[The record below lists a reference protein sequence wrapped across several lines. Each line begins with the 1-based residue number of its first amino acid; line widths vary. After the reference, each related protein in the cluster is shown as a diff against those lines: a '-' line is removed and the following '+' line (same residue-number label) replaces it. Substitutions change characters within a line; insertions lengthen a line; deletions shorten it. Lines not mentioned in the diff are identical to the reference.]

1 MRLKSLLFSLLMLA
15 GFSMAQATV
24 VEIGS
29 TSLSNKLLPFYS
41 FYKYSYTQQIYPYYE
56 MGASRNLSS
65 ISYYN
70 TSSVARTRQIDLYLK
85 NTSKDTFNSNTDW
98 ISVTSSDIVFSGEV
112 TFEPNSWTTI
122 TFNNEFNY
130 SGNTLLVAMDDNTGD
145 DPGSVSFA
153 ASRCDYDRSL
163 YVYGDNTNY
172 TPSNMSGVSDGSVS
186 SSRNQV
192 RFNEEDLIVGCSE
205 SYFMPVITNWRSL

>member
-29 TSLSNKLLPFYS
+29 TSLSNSYMPFYS
-41 FYKYSYTQQIYPYYE
+41 YYKYSYTQQIYPYYE

-85 NTSKDTFNSNTDW
+85 NISKDTFNSNTDW
-98 ISVTSSDIVFSGEV
+98 ISVTSRDIVFSGEV

-122 TFNNEFNY
+122 LVMIQEACH
-130 SGNTLLVAMDDNTGD
+130 LLLHDAITTVH
-145 DPGSVSFA
+145 
-153 ASRCDYDRSL
+153 Y
-163 YVYGDNTNY
+163 
-172 TPSNMSGVSDGSVS
+172 MS
-186 SSRNQV
+186 
-192 RFNEEDLIVGCSE
+192 IA
-205 SYFMPVITNWRSL
+205 ITRTIRLQI